1 MFIAPQGKICT
12 GHGGLAIY
20 LNTNYNYKSINIYE
34 NNPIWEGQFIEVTE
48 ISENKSII
56 IGNIYRPPPNTAVVC
71 QTFIKDFIPILENL
85 QRDNREVIIAGDF
98 NIDLLKIYENVFCDY
113 FNSIMAQSFIPK
125 ITLPTR
131 LSSRNCT
138 LIDNFLCKLSNVF
151 SQSTAG
157 ILISRISDHL
167 PYFIFLDYLK
177 PKRAAS
183 SKFIKIQT
191 WNDESILNLQTE
203 LNNAS
208 IYDMLDTDLHTDP
221 GPYA

>member
-1 MFIAPQGKICT
+1 
-12 GHGGLAIY
+12 
-20 LNTNYNYKSINIYE
+20 
-34 NNPIWEGQFIEVTE
+34 
-48 ISENKSII
+48 
-56 IGNIYRPPPNTAVVC
+56 
-71 QTFIKDFIPILENL
+71 
-85 QRDNREVIIAGDF
+85 
-98 NIDLLKIYENVFCDY
+98 
-113 FNSIMAQSFIPK
+113 MAQCFIPK

-138 LIDNFLCKLSNVF
+138 LIDNFLCKLSNGF

-167 PYFIFLDYLK
+167 PYFIFVDYLK
-177 PKRAAS
+177 PKHAAS

-221 GPYA
+221 TENLNILNRSIDQAEVKHLPIKYVKFNKHKHKRSSWSTNGIIRYIAFRDKLYIRLKQVSVDSEMFIHLKTNLKTYQLILKRLIRNAKKVYFQKQFDKFKSDIKNTWYTINR